1 MNKHTI
7 LSTIQ
12 SVDLYSQLSCL
23 GSMQYVVTAEAIRGA
38 MKLIPD
44 NPTHESIELFLNE
57 ERNLKLDIEYASNH
71 LGDGTDR
78 GDKAGLT
85 SRHDVETTPGNYY
98 EARRNLQAL
107 LDLRQDLLD
116 MNEELTAGMEQGEER
131 TLFNTLKFMETQQVI
146 DPMLYKRTYI
156 NNKRLGLKNYG
167 QTMADY
173 VTQETT
179 RAVESMARFVAKGE
193 YAVQFLEGLD
203 PIEGPIDERIIEN
216 LLKRCIAKLITRRIK
231 IGQTLSWR
239 TDIEQRLEA
248 EGDMTFIEK
257 AIVALGG
264 VVPEEAVVPDEVIE
278 DIQPTQPAHNMAAQ
292 FDTFTKFQAWQEAQ
306 ALKVPGQ
313 SLQKQ
318 NMAPGACT
326 TTHFS

>member
-7 LSTIQ
+7 LNTIQ
-12 SVDLYSQLSCL
+12 TVDMYSQLSCL

-44 NPTHESIELFLNE
+44 NPTPESIEAFLNE
-57 ERNLKLDIEYASNH
+57 ERNLKLDIEYADNK
-71 LGDGTDR
+71 LGDGTER
-78 GDKAGLT
+78 GDKESLT
-85 SRHDVETTPGNYY
+85 SQHDVKTTPGNYF
-98 EARRNLQAL
+98 EARRELQAL

-116 MNEELTAGMEQGEER
+116 MSEDLTAGMEQQEER
-131 TLFNTLKFMETQQVI
+131 TLLNTLKFMETQQVI

-167 QTMADY
+167 QTMAEY

-179 RAVESMARFVAKGE
+179 RAMESMARFVAKGE

-203 PIEGPIDERIIEN
+203 PLEGEIPERIIESMA
-216 LLKRCIAKLITRRIK
+216 KRCVAKLIARRIK

-248 EGDMTFIEK
+248 EGDMTFIEQ

-264 VVPEEAVVPDEVIE
+264 EVPEEAIVPDEVIE
-278 DIQPTQPAHNMAAQ
+278 NVRPVAPAMDMNAMMQMMAKAVVDAQ
-292 FDTFTKFQAWQEAQ
+292 HEAKRQ
-306 ALKVPGQ
+306 GP
-313 SLQKQ
+313 SLQSEYRK
-318 NMAPGACT
+318 PGECINIPV
-326 TTHFS
+326 H